1 MDIKGAVSRFM
12 ISLAQKHVADSLIS
26 DLTNYLAEATPEEI
40 LEYSMNGKLLED
52 LADEATKKKYMDRL
66 KGARIASDKLGNT
79 EFIRKKVQEIDFK
92 TLLKGIH
99 EKALEMAEDGDKR
112 ALENFGFIINNPTVL
127 RWLKLNFDTS
137 KEKVLEAFS

>member
-1 MDIKGAVSRFM
+1 
-12 ISLAQKHVADSLIS
+12 
-26 DLTNYLAEATPEEI
+26 
-40 LEYSMNGKLLED
+40 
-52 LADEATKKKYMDRL
+52 MDRL